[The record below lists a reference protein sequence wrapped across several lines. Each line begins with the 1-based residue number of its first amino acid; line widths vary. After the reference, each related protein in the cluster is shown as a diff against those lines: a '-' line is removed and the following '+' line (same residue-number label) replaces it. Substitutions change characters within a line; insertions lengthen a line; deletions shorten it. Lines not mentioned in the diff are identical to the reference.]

1 MIVKNERLK
10 LKKIKKTLK
19 KIAYMIVKNARLT
32 LGKIKKDL
40 K

>member
-19 KIAYMIVKNARLT
+19 KNCIYDSKKCAFDTGKN
-32 LGKIKKDL
+32 KKDL